1 LVAFK
6 SFKSLGVLVHFDHV
20 KNRDQEVPIGFE
32 RIKNSAGVNLPFA
45 LVTTADGKKGVHAIS
60 AAAIH
65 EDPRKAERDAKR
77 KLAEIDVVGDLSDL
91 GKEEKAG
98 DGDEQ
103 SEKPEKPKVN
113 FGEWTNSEGKT
124 MKAMPVEINDDTVKF
139 RLESEKT
146 FAYAISKLSEESQ
159 LKLEEYFKSLE

>member
-1 LVAFK
+1 MVAFK

-77 KLAEIDVVGDLSDL
+77 KLAEIDVVGDFSEVAN
-91 GKEEKAG
+91 EEQAG
-98 DGDEQ
+98 GGG
-103 SEKPEKPKVN
+103 EKLQKTEKTKVN
-113 FGEWTNSEGKT
+113 FGGWTNSEGKT
-124 MKAMPVEINDDTVKF
+124 MRATPVEINEDTVRF
-139 RLESEKT
+139 RFESGKT
-146 FAYAISKLSEESQ
+146 FAYAINKLSEESQ